1 MLCLVKGGRKRDLSP
16 SLLGILQN
24 RPSGSGGRPCHPS
37 FLKRYGRHYRMV
49 HSRPVGRYGCGF
61 GIHPWPYGGEYGY
74 LCGIYHCRDPWAVIA
89 TLGLITPSIIVILVI
104 AGFLKSFRNNRFVN
118 SVFVCL
124 RPASTGLIV
133 ASGLSVAA
141 VTFFGVSDLASITME
156 AVRAFDWKALV
167 LAVILLVLTRWIKPT
182 KKLHP
187 IVWILCSAVVG
198 VAFSFAGV

>member
-1 MLCLVKGGRKRDLSP
+1 MIYLLLFWEFFKTGLLAVGGGL
-16 SLLGILQN
+16 
-24 RPSGSGGRPCHPS
+24 
-37 FLKRYGRHYRMV
+37 
-49 HSRPVGRYGCGF
+49 
-61 GIHPWPYGGEYGY
+61 
-74 LCGIYHCRDPWAVIA
+74 A
-89 TLGLITPSIIVILVI
+89 TLPFLSDMADATGWFTQSQLEDMVAVSESTPGPMGVNMATYVGYTCGGIPGAVVATVGLITPSIVVILVI
-104 AGFLKSFRNNRFVN
+104 AGFLKSFRHNRFVN
-118 SVFVCL
+118 SVFICL

-141 VTFFGVSDLASITME
+141 VTFFGVSDLAAVTME

-167 LAVILLVLTRWIKPT
+167 LAAVLLVLTRWVKPT